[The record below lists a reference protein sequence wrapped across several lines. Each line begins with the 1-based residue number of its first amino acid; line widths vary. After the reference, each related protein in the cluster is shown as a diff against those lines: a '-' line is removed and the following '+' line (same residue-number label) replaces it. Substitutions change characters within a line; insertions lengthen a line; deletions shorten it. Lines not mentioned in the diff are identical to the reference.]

1 MNMKKNIKGKR
12 ASVLAL
18 ALILLLT
25 ALLGGCSKAPA
36 APEQDENVIIVEAEP
51 SSEAPE
57 TAEAAAPGRQDGER
71 FETVIILEG
80 MEETVHYEHIR
91 NETLG
96 FEMDYDYEN
105 FVRRSEADRECFI
118 SVWDDPEHPENYLE
132 VTARAEDAQ
141 TAADAIG
148 AELSKSY
155 EIHRDDA
162 CVLDGVGVCIH
173 IDASADVGG
182 LTMPDQLQAVYI
194 IPAPDGCRV
203 ATAHYAIEASEGF
216 GRRFHYL
223 MHSFTVLARGSAQRM
238 TDTQALAAIENYC
251 YASNPDLK
259 GIVDAGQYPVS
270 WEIESFSEQE
280 IVVLFRSYTGALIRY
295 TIDPVSGRTTVTEFV
310 PGVTAAEEPTEEQ
323 LNAWDYLG

>member
-1 MNMKKNIKGKR
+1 MNMKKNNNGKR

-18 ALILLLT
+18 ALIMLLA
-25 ALLGGCSKAPA
+25 ALLGGCSKAPETPA
-36 APEQDENVIIVEAEP
+36 VDENIVIIEADSSTEP
-51 SSEAPE
+51 
-57 TAEAAAPGRQDGER
+57 AEEVPAAPGRQDGER

-80 MEETVHYEHIR
+80 MEETVRYEHIR

-105 FVRRSEADRECFI
+105 FVRRSEPDRECFI